1 MERIADALYNADFIL
16 VLIGPR
22 FDDGGGLANPFE
34 SDRCDPLL
42 VSQPNRFMGFWGGVY
57 NTYMDRT
64 PHEGFSVLSRWR
76 DRYYCSDDIRKKGKK
91 KPGGDDEL
99 SEFDRMSK
107 CLVYTANVGNQ
118 FQRLGVPSEEVFDA
132 LGNITLW
139 QCSRQPACCQ
149 RTALVER
156 NFRFV
161 IDDATKE
168 AMPVKY
174 LTQKPKA
181 VTTERIVVVD
191 SDDEELTALDGGRVK
206 NPFEVKMIK
215 EDQVQ
220 RQRRRMNQPRAIRHH
235 HRTQARQARERFP
248 DLFTGYAVESGQ
260 RPIAHAFIDSPF
272 DENSPRKQPR
282 PPIPTPPA
290 AAVTT
295 TTVDGA
301 AAAPAEITL
310 SQESAAV
317 VINHLRPTFFPR
329 GVLRCSHLF
338 EHISALDVGTQMTN
352 QGQFFTAD
360 PERFTK
366 EREQMYTG
374 LGKMFTPENPSLL
387 SRRCKYITYNI
398 SIFISKDQNNN
409 ININSGNN
417 KQLIIPEATRE
428 KLLTVYGKSP
438 TMIPVISKAGGG
450 GGSSN
455 NSSVVNSPNNN
466 NSNAAASTT
475 TGGGATTT
483 TTNNNSN
490 GGGIET
496 VVVGSIH
503 PSTAAQL
510 DLQRQLLDPWS
521 QGYRGCY
528 YFSNQSA
535 RQCMVDQSTDTTI
548 DVVRVQF
555 PAAKALRT
563 TTAAPPPPS
572 GGKSK
577 SPTTT
582 VPHLQA
588 IDEFVSEPT
597 DGGGASIKIAGG
609 EGLLAATTPSVV
621 IADADEPLELAPSST
636 ISIMIETVIEV
647 PLIPPPEGAKA
658 PPPLPAGSCPTRF
671 VNTWQ
676 LVGKLATSAFSDAE
690 FKGKDALEYIL
701 IGRDHHGVRIG
712 VDKSR
717 PNVVRYMDFQCPST
731 KQDESLDDTH
741 IGGQLGAAFV
751 SHVNFIKERREV
763 SVAPTTS
770 SSSPAEER
778 PPIPAPNHQLCA
790 NCHDVA
796 RPFVLMSKP
805 GKKDEGFCHG
815 LQAAR
820 VKQVKAWEKSMTDC
834 LKTDNTKSIVMLE
847 LGCDRKA
854 DPVKQYSEK
863 TFKTLKQSKCTHVRI
878 STQDLEAK
886 AKKGGEEGNAIVLVT
901 NPTQALVTL
910 DNLLGERLRTR

>member
-1 MERIADALYNADFIL
+1 MATGGKTADQIAADMERIADALYNADFIL

-34 SDRCDPLL
+34 SDRCHPLL

-64 PHEGFSVLSRWR
+64 PHEGFSILARWR

-91 KPGGDDEL
+91 KPGGDEEL
-99 SEFDRMSK
+99 SEFDRMAK

-174 LTQKPKA
+174 LTQKPRTVA
-181 VTTERIVVVD
+181 TERIVVVD

-206 NPFEVKMIK
+206 NPFEVKMVK

-248 DLFTGYAVESGQ
+248 DLFTGYALEAGQ
-260 RPIAHAFIDSPF
+260 RPIAHAFADAPF
-272 DENSPRKQPR
+272 DEGSPRKQPQ
-282 PPIPTPPA
+282 PPAPSATAAPPADSTVGTLPTEPPA
-290 AAVTT
+290 A
-295 TTVDGA
+295 
-301 AAAPAEITL
+301 PL
-310 SQESAAV
+310 
-317 VINHLRPTFFPR
+317 INFLRPTHFPR
-329 GVLRCSHLF
+329 GALRCSHLF
-338 EHISALDVGTQMTN
+338 EHISALDVGTQITN
-352 QGQFFTAD
+352 QGHFFTAD
-360 PERFTK
+360 PERFSK

-387 SRRCKYITYNI
+387 NRRCKYITYNI
-398 SIFISKDQNNN
+398 SMFITKDQH
-409 ININSGNN
+409 GNAGSN
-417 KQLIIPEATRE
+417 GSSSKQLIISEATRE
-428 KLLTVYGKSP
+428 KLLAVYGKSP
-438 TMIPVISKAGGG
+438 TMIPVVSKSSNNNNSVGSSSSPNSSATAAAAATTTMMATAGGG
-450 GGSSN
+450 G
-455 NSSVVNSPNNN
+455 
-466 NSNAAASTT
+466 
-475 TGGGATTT
+475 
-483 TTNNNSN
+483 
-490 GGGIET
+490 ET

-535 RQCMVDQSTDTTI
+535 RQCMVDQSSDTTI

-555 PAAKALRT
+555 PAVKASRT
-563 TTAAPPPPS
+563 PVTAVAAPS
-572 GGKSK
+572 GKSK
-577 SPTTT
+577 NPTTAT
-582 VPHLQA
+582 KTATPQGDASAV
-588 IDEFVSEPT
+588 V
-597 DGGGASIKIAGG
+597 DGGGVDDSAATS
-609 EGLLAATTPSVV
+609 LAAAPSLVV
-621 IADADEPLELAPSST
+621 VADSDEPLELSSNST
-636 ISIMIETVIEV
+636 VSIIVETVIEV

-676 LVGKLATSAFSDAE
+676 LVGKLATSNFSEAE
-690 FKGKDALEYIL
+690 FKGKETLEYIL
-701 IGRDHHGVRIG
+701 LGRDHHGVRIG
-712 VDKSR
+712 VDKVR
-717 PNVVRYMDFQCPST
+717 PNIVRYMDFQCPST
-731 KQDESLDDTH
+731 TQYESIDEPH
-741 IGGQLGAAFV
+741 KGGQLGAAFV

-763 SVAPTTS
+763 SAVAPS
-770 SSSPAEER
+770 SASGAALDDR

-834 LKTDNTKSIVMLE
+834 LKSDNTKSIVMLE

-863 TFKTLKQSKCTHVRI
+863 TYKTLKQSKCTHVRI

-901 NPTQALVTL
+901 NPTQALVAL
-910 DNLLGERLRTR
+910 DNLLGERLRKK